1 MVTQLPQVVEVHDLC
16 DESAADDADAQP
28 SLSQAARDYTP
39 TIDVRSIRLAFAG
52 PTDLTGSIAVASAPV
67 SFGAFE
73 VTVGIDPHVP
83 DATTVL
89 DAAQRDGYEGIDL
102 GPVGYL
108 GSKGNLRERLRA
120 RGLHLSGGYVPMPF
134 SDPAGMDI
142 ALAELRTMLDLFDTA
157 KTAADL
163 PAPKPTLADAGSGAR
178 RSAPGRAQSDRGLGL
193 EPEGWDRL
201 TANLQLAVR
210 VCRDR
215 GYDPTFHHHAGTYV
229 EAPWEIEELLARSDI
244 GLCLDTGHLALGGGD
259 PVRAISEW
267 GPRINH
273 VHLKDI
279 RRSVID
285 TLIREGAG
293 MMDVWRSGAFCPL
306 GSGDLDIDAILRGL
320 HKLDYRGWLVVEQ
333 DMIPG
338 PDTPTEAAAL
348 DQDRNRAYLRAR
360 GL

>member
-1 MVTQLPQVVEVHDLC
+1 MHRVSADL
-16 DESAADDADAQP
+16 SK
-28 SLSQAARDYTP
+28 
-39 TIDVRSIRLAFAG
+39 
-52 PTDLTGSIAVASAPV
+52 SIAVAGAPV

-83 DATTVL
+83 DAATVL
-89 DAAQRDGYEGIDL
+89 DAVQRDGYDGIDL
-102 GPVGYL
+102 GPIGYL
-108 GSKGNLRERLRA
+108 GSKADLRENLRR
-120 RGLHLSGGYVPMPF
+120 RGLHLSGGYMPLPF
-134 SDPAGMDI
+134 SDPAGMGPAI
-142 ALAELRTMLDLFDTA
+142 AVLTTLLDLFDTV
-157 KTAADL
+157 KPSDR
-163 PAPKPTLADAGSGAR
+163 PAPKPTLADAGSAAR
-178 RSAPGRAQSDRGLGL
+178 RTTPGRAQSDRGLGL
-193 EPEGWDRL
+193 QPEGWDRL
-201 TANLQLAVR
+201 ANNLQVAVDL
-210 VCRDR
+210 CRTR

-259 PVRAISEW
+259 PVRAVTDW

-285 TLIREGAG
+285 DVIREAG
-293 MMDVWRSGAFCPL
+293 DMMDVWRRGAFVRL
-306 GSGDLDIDAILRGL
+306 GSGDLDIDAFLRGL
-320 HKLDYRGWLVVEQ
+320 LARDYRGWLVVEQ

-338 PDTPTEAAAL
+338 PDMPPDAAAI

>member
-1 MVTQLPQVVEVHDLC
+1 VQVHDLR
-16 DESAADDADAQP
+16 DQSAADDADAQS

-39 TIDVRSIRLAFAG
+39 TIDDRSIRRVSERPA
-52 PTDLTGSIAVASAPV
+52 DLTGSIAVASAPV

-83 DATTVL
+83 DARSVL
-89 DAAQRDGYEGIDL
+89 DAVQREGYEGIDL
-102 GPVGYL
+102 GPIGYL
-108 GSKGNLRERLRA
+108 GTKDDLREHLGS
-120 RGLHLSGGYVPMPF
+120 RGLHLAGGYIPMPF
-134 SDPAGMDI
+134 SDPAGMEPAI
-142 ALAELRTMLDLFDTA
+142 AELRTLLDLFDTV
-157 KTAADL
+157 KPPDHV

-178 RSAPGRAQSDRGLGL
+178 RTAPGRAHSDRGLGL
-193 EPEGWDRL
+193 QPEGWDRL
-201 TANLQLAVR
+201 AANLQKAVR
-210 VCRDR
+210 LCRER

-229 EAPWEIEELLARSDI
+229 EAPWEIDELLARSDV

-259 PVRAISEW
+259 PVRAVSDW

-285 TLIREGAG
+285 AVIREGAG
-293 MMDVWRSGAFCPL
+293 MMEIWRRGAFCRL
-306 GSGDLDIDAILRGL
+306 GTGDLDIDAILNGL
-320 HKLDYRGWLVVEQ
+320 RACDYRGWLVVEQ

-338 PDTPTEAAAL
+338 PDSPSDAAAL